1 MPLWVWLSARIG
13 KGRAWL
19 VGMLVSIVAFVWAF
33 MLGAGD
39 VVAFGMICILSGL
52 GLGADLALPPSILAD
67 VIDDDERAGH
77 GRNEGS
83 YFGLWNLVTKMNLAL
98 AAGIALPALAMLG
111 YVPQGKNSA
120 ESLTYLAAIYA
131 LLPCVLKAIAAAAL
145 LYSPFVRSAAKTG
158 GAIPLAKQANP

>member
-1 MPLWVWLSARIG
+1 
-13 KGRAWL
+13 
-19 VGMLVSIVAFVWAF
+19 
-33 MLGAGD
+33 
-39 VVAFGMICILSGL
+39 
-52 GLGADLALPPSILAD
+52 
-67 VIDDDERAGH
+67 
-77 GRNEGS
+77 
-83 YFGLWNLVTKMNLAL
+83 MNLAL